1 MAMERWREE
10 EKKRGREMEAEK
22 RIMAT
27 LVSDAYMHGNV
38 YMHIHTQQGQR
49 ANQFS
54 IAIMQQFSPWIE

>member
-1 MAMERWREE
+1 MERWREE

-38 YMHIHTQQGQR
+38 YMHIHNIHNKAREQINSALQ
-49 ANQFS
+49 
-54 IAIMQQFSPWIE
+54 